1 MVKAVTV
8 MSLLLSAAMPGE
20 EWAASTQEKRL
31 EGKATYMAPGIM
43 EQVAINRELDLSGH
57 IAGVALNRSGDLG
70 RTVWIEWEDGS
81 IDGPFMVVDCA
92 QRGSHFERREQRS
105 YVVEVPAWVARLR
118 GFYGVGPKPARVL
131 FDPPP
136 SVVKVLDIESRIH

>member
-1 MVKAVTV
+1 MRA
-8 MSLLLSAAMPGE
+8 LLLVTALGIPGIIWSDPTPADE
-20 EWAASTQEKRL
+20 IQ
-31 EGKATYMAPGIM
+31 GQATYYAPGLM
-43 EQVAINRELDLSGH
+43 QRVAINRQMDLTGH

-70 RTVWIEWEDGS
+70 RTVWIEWDDGS

-92 QRGSHFERREQRS
+92 QRGDHFERRERQG

-118 GFYGVGPKPARVL
+118 GFYGVGPVPATVL

-136 SVVKVLDIESRIH
+136 SVVKVLELESRIH